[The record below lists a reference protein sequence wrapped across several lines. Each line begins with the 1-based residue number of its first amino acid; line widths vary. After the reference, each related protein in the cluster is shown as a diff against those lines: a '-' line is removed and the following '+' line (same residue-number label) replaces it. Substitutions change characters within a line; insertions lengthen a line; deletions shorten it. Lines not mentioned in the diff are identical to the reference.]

1 MKKFILLSVVA
12 MAAATASA
20 QHDTRAVQAQ
30 YDIKGTCKADVEWV
44 YLADP
49 SAQLARI
56 DSVRPSDGT
65 FAFKGADAK
74 DNFLALTTGKE
85 TYVVFVN
92 DGTPL
97 KVDLATG
104 KLEGSA
110 LNNKLNAYDQQ
121 LDGITMEQTKLVQ
134 PIIDAQKNGLGEAEL
149 MALVLPM
156 RDKLQALEEQRKR
169 VMESILKDNADNII
183 PAAFS
188 DYYADYY
195 ETEELKTLFADG
207 KPYADHPMS
216 KRLKE
221 YIADRVAADQ
231 ILGGQFIDLEE
242 ADPDGVMHK
251 LSEYCGKGNY
261 VLIDFWATWCGPC
274 MAEMPNVKAN
284 YEKYKSKG
292 FNIVGLSFDQNK
304 EKWIQVIKEK
314 ELNWVHL
321 SDLQYWNSLAGR
333 TYHINAIPSS
343 LLVDPSGKI
352 IAKDLRGEALGQKL
366 AEIYGF

>member
-1 MKKFILLSVVA
+1 MRKLFLISMMMVA
-12 MAAATASA
+12 AITANA
-20 QHDTRAVQAQ
+20 QHDTRALQAK
-30 YDIKGTCKADVEWV
+30 YDISGSCAADVEWV
-44 YLADP
+44 YLVDP
-49 SAQLARI
+49 SAQLARL
-56 DSVRPSDGT
+56 DSVRPSGGT
-65 FAFKGADAK
+65 FAIKGEDAK
-74 DNFLALTTGKE
+74 DNFLGVSAGKGN
-85 TYVVFVN
+85 YVVFVN
-92 DGTPL
+92 DGTPV
-97 KVDLATG
+97 KVDLAGG
-104 KLEGSA
+104 KLLGSP
-110 LNNKLNAYDQQ
+110 LNNKLNAYDVQ
-121 LDGITMEQTKLVQ
+121 LDAITAEQQALVQ
-134 PIIDAQKNGLGEAEL
+134 PLVEAQKNGIGEAEL
-149 MALVLPM
+149 MAMIVPM
-156 RDKLQALEEQRKR
+156 RDKLQSLETKRKEL
-169 VMESILKDNADNII
+169 MEAILNDNKDNII

-188 DYYADYY
+188 DYYANYY
-195 ETEELKTLFADG
+195 ETEELKELFSDD
-207 KPYADHPMS
+207 KVYANHPMA
-216 KRLKE
+216 KRLRV
-221 YIADRVAADQ
+221 YIADLVAADQ
-231 ILGGQFIDLEE
+231 IVGGQFIDLEE

-284 YEKYKSKG
+284 FEKYKSKG

-321 SDLQYWNSLAGR
+321 SDLLYWNSLAGR